1 MFGFAFGNIRSRPLR
16 TALAIL
22 GLTVAIAG
30 MVGLF
35 SVAGGVDEL
44 VDSTFK
50 LIPGILVQ
58 QRGAPIP
65 LFSTLP
71 AEWGQEIENL
81 PGVAVVNSE
90 VLTRVNVIEGKPVIS
105 PPRFFLGIDID
116 SRLRLKQGVYSACMV
131 EGRFLE
137 PGDEGTLRGVL
148 SRQIAEE
155 FDKQVGDT
163 LRVNG
168 NDVEIIGLYYSG
180 SMLLDV
186 SIVMDI
192 GTVREISRYDPGSVS
207 SFYVET
213 TGEEPDAVICRRIED
228 HFAGRELGRENPYSS
243 LAGLLGG
250 GGTAN
255 PLTEMF
261 RDLDAAMKD
270 VPESESPDSAGHVQ
284 QRPDDEPAGVA
295 DATSADPADE
305 EAEAASP
312 LEVRAADD
320 WAERFD
326 EFMADIDLFLTLMT
340 GIGVV
345 IAVLSIVNTMLM
357 SVTERRIEFGI
368 LRANGWSRRD
378 VLGLITYESAL
389 LGIMGGILGCL
400 FGWCATHV
408 VNWCFPERVHL
419 YAGPGLLAFSLA
431 FSIVLGIL
439 GGLYPAWT
447 AARLSPMEA
456 IRRG

>member
-1 MFGFAFGNIRSRPLR
+1 MFGFAFGNLRSRPLR
-16 TALAIL
+16 SALSIL

-35 SVAGGVDEL
+35 SIAGGVDEL
-44 VDSTFK
+44 VASTFK
-50 LIPGILVQ
+50 LIPGVLVQ
-58 QRGAPIP
+58 QRGAPVP

-71 AEWGQEIENL
+71 SEWEQEIEEI

-90 VLTRVNVIEGKPVIS
+90 VLTRVNVIEDKPIIS
-105 PPRFFLGIDID
+105 PPRFFLGVDIA
-116 SRLRLKQGVYSACMV
+116 SRLRLKQGVYAACME

-137 PGDEGTLRGVL
+137 AGDVGTRNAVV

-168 NDVEIIGLYYSG
+168 NDVEIVGLYYSG

-207 SFYVET
+207 SYYVET
-213 TGEEPDAVICRRIED
+213 TGDEPDAVVCRRIED
-228 HFAGRELGRENPYSS
+228 HFAGRELGRNPYSS
-243 LAGLLGG
+243 LAGLLGEQSS
-250 GGTAN
+250 N
-255 PLTEMF
+255 PLADLF
-261 RDLDAAMKD
+261 RDLDAALKD
-270 VPESESPDSAGHVQ
+270 EPDSESPARDGEPEEVV
-284 QRPDDEPAGVA
+284 PDDTDAVSVA
-295 DATSADPADE
+295 AEEEQDAVE
-305 EAEAASP
+305 SP
-312 LEVRAADD
+312 VEVRAADD
-320 WAERFD
+320 WADRFD
-326 EFMADIDLFLTLMT
+326 DFMADLDLFLMLMT
-340 GIGVV
+340 TIGVV

-378 VLGLITYESAL
+378 VLSLVTFESAL
-389 LGIMGGILGCL
+389 LGVLGGVLGCL

-408 VNWCFPERVHL
+408 VNWWFPERVHL
-419 YAGPGLLAFSLA
+419 YAGAGLLAFSLV
-431 FSIVLGIL
+431 FSVLLGVLG
-439 GGLYPAWT
+439 GVYPAWT
-447 AARLSPMEA
+447 ASRLSPMEA